1 MIGGL
6 LSARTP
12 PDASQVGNSAS
23 DSLIVLAGR
32 IGMVITGVAVQSC
45 LAWFLLPAGRG
56 SYAVCVMFASVTA
69 VILSLGIDRAVQYF
83 ISTSQRTLSQ
93 VVADLLGFYAL
104 AALVGIPLGLGL
116 LRLDLAIW
124 DKAEHR
130 SFVLMLCF
138 APLNGAQLALR
149 WALIGTRSFR
159 QFTYSN
165 LMTLMVQLVATV
177 VFLKVFT
184 WGVDGAL
191 LALMV
196 SVLAANAYMLGVLWR
211 QSGLRI
217 VSPSVSGIKQLLG
230 YGLRYYVA
238 SLGSMANTRIGMVLV
253 AFFLS
258 PVEIGYFAVAVAIVV
273 QASMI
278 ADSVEVAVLP
288 RMAADKP
295 RRGQLAAQASRMT
308 LLATGVLV
316 VILAVFCRPVV
327 SLLFSQEFLPSVPL
341 ILIILPA
348 LLLWSASKMLLA
360 YFMSSDRPEVA
371 SWAVGIGIAA
381 NMISLLLLLPT
392 LGTAG
397 AAWAM
402 AIGFAT
408 RALAAAIAFHAASG
422 VGVRAA
428 WLPGRRDISQ
438 LKQYLRVASLRRVR
452 SEECD

>member
-1 MIGGL
+1 MSGL
-6 LSARTP
+6 PPTQAAVEADQGHSSAR
-12 PDASQVGNSAS
+12 

-32 IGMVITGVAVQSC
+32 IGMVLAGVAVQSS

-69 VILSLGIDRAVQYF
+69 VILSLGIDRAVQFF

-93 VVADLLGFYAL
+93 VVADLLGFFAL
-104 AALVGIPLGLGL
+104 AAVVGIPLGLGL
-116 LRLDLAIW
+116 LQLDLAIW
-124 DKAEHR
+124 DKAAHR
-130 SFVLMLCF
+130 SFVLMLFF
-138 APLNGAQLALR
+138 APLNSAQLALR
-149 WALIGTRSFR
+149 WALIGARDFR

-165 LMTLMVQLVATV
+165 LMTLLLQLVFTV
-177 VFLKVFT
+177 LFLRVFT

-196 SVLAANAYMLGVLWR
+196 SVFAANVYMLAVLRR
-211 QSGLRI
+211 QSGLRF
-217 VSPSVSGIKQLLG
+217 VLPSFRGIKQLLG

-288 RMAADKP
+288 RLAADEA
-295 RRGQLAAQASRMT
+295 RRGRLAAQASRMT
-308 LLATGVLV
+308 LLATGALVLL
-316 VILAVFCRPVV
+316 LAAFCRPAVR
-327 SLLFSQEFLPSVPL
+327 LLFSQEFLPSVPL

-371 SWAVGIGIAA
+371 SWAIGIGIGA
-381 NMISLLLLLPT
+381 NLLALLVLLPS
-392 LGTAG
+392 LGIVG

-402 AIGFAT
+402 AAGFGA
-408 RALAAAIAFHAASG
+408 RALAAAIAFHTSSG
-422 VGVRAA
+422 IGIREA
-428 WLPGRRDISQ
+428 WLPGRRDIGQFRQ
-438 LKQYLRVASLRRVR
+438 LLRALPLRRVQ
-452 SEECD
+452 SEDWD

>member
-1 MIGGL
+1 MSGL
-6 LSARTP
+6 SSTQQPVDARQASSA
-12 PDASQVGNSAS
+12 G

-32 IGMVITGVAVQSC
+32 IGMVLAGVAVQSC

-56 SYAVCVMFASVTA
+56 SYAVCVMFGSVTA

-83 ISTSQRTLSQ
+83 ISTSRRSLSQ
-93 VVADLLGFYAL
+93 VIADLLGFCAL
-104 AALVGIPLGLGL
+104 AAAVGIPLGLGL

-138 APLNGAQLALR
+138 APLNSAQLALR
-149 WALIGTRSFR
+149 WALIGARNFR

-165 LMTLMVQLVATV
+165 LMTLLVQLTFTIL
-177 VFLKVFT
+177 FLKVFT

-196 SVLAANAYMLGVLWR
+196 SVLVANVYMLAVLWR

-217 VSPSVSGIKQLLG
+217 VRPSLDGIKQLLG
-230 YGLRYYVA
+230 YGLRYYIA

-288 RMAADKP
+288 RMAADEP

-308 LLATGVLV
+308 LLATGALALV
-316 VILAVFCRPVV
+316 LAVFCRPAVR
-327 SLLFSQEFLPSVPL
+327 LLFSQEFLPSVPL

-371 SWAVGIGIAA
+371 SWAIGIGIGA
-381 NMISLLLLLPT
+381 NLIALLVLLPS
-392 LGTAG
+392 LGIVG

-402 AIGFAT
+402 ALGFGA
-408 RALAAAIAFHAASG
+408 RALAAAIAFHTISR
-422 VGVRAA
+422 VGVREA
-428 WLPGRRDISQ
+428 WVPGRRDIGQ
-438 LKQYLRVASLRRVR
+438 FRQYLRARPLRRVR
-452 SEECD
+452 SEEWD